1 MESLLLKLDEMNL
14 LASIIGKELKA
25 VQFGIWST
33 ELCFDDFSLF
43 VEPDEINIPTEENHW
58 GHIVTLR
65 IEKMTTNHQHT
76 IGESELK
83 NCGLITNIIRIEC
96 LVEIEKPRQ
105 VESIEIIPSIIV
117 PAGQGWTNNIYS
129 PTDIAHKGYMN
140 QTLLGLRF
148 ETQFQINFTLYS
160 DAVGYF
166 VLYQQGRQLPQ
177 IFKDNCE
184 QIKIN

>member
-1 MESLLLKLDEMNL
+1 MKNLLLKPDEMNL

-65 IEKMTTNHQHT
+65 IKKMTTNHQHI

-83 NCGLITNIIRIEC
+83 NCGLITNIIRI
-96 LVEIEKPRQ
+96 
-105 VESIEIIPSIIV
+105 
-117 PAGQGWTNNIYS
+117 
-129 PTDIAHKGYMN
+129 
-140 QTLLGLRF
+140 
-148 ETQFQINFTLYS
+148 
-160 DAVGYF
+160 
-166 VLYQQGRQLPQ
+166 
-177 IFKDNCE
+177 
-184 QIKIN
+184 